1 MEKMLQINFLF
12 STLTHKNY
20 KKSQKL
26 MKLLHGQKP
35 ELLMQVAFMKTP
47 CLFMEEL
54 HSQIRSLLTIC
65 GYLNSPLFTG

>member
-20 KKSQKL
+20 KKLQKL
-26 MKLLHGQKP
+26 MKLLNGQKL

-47 CLFMEEL
+47 CISMGEL
-54 HSQIRSLLTIC
+54 HSQIRSPLTIYGC
-65 GYLNSPLFTG
+65 LNSPPFTG